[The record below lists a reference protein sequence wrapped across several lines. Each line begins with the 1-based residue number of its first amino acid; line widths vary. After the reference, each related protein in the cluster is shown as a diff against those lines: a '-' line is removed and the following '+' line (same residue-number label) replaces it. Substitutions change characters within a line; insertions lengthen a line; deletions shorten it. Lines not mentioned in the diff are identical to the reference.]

1 MIGNTDNTGRVS
13 NFSVKIDNTVSE
25 SSIVKFNELGETMIK
40 LSIID
45 MNDKNGIPLVK
56 RFEELRNKQ
65 FKIDVEFDRFN
76 NNGDIVY
83 VKTFHNCAVS
93 NISYCEYNKLCE
105 DNTLATFDVILEVEK
120 VYYASKNDIYRTV
133 VIFDKD
139 EIEREVHNISF
150 LGDYEMKFS
159 LEYEEKLPIDF
170 TFDKFFG
177 EEKARQ
183 IPFSFVLRQ
192 YTDNGIMVKSAVFY
206 SAIVTEIC
214 DIRENNEIEYVISAR
229 YKDGDKDFFAK

>member
-1 MIGNTDNTGRVS
+1 
-13 NFSVKIDNTVSE
+13 
-25 SSIVKFNELGETMIK
+25 
-40 LSIID
+40 
-45 MNDKNGIPLVK
+45 
-56 RFEELRNKQ
+56 
-65 FKIDVEFDRFN
+65 
-76 NNGDIVY
+76 
-83 VKTFHNCAVS
+83 
-93 NISYCEYNKLCE
+93 
-105 DNTLATFDVILEVEK
+105 
-120 VYYASKNDIYRTV
+120 
-133 VIFDKD
+133 
-139 EIEREVHNISF
+139 
-150 LGDYEMKFS
+150 MKFS